1 MTVGSSPPTARARQV
16 ASVTAVEAP
25 AAQRPVLDCLLQLYK
40 YDFSEFAPIGSPYG
54 EVDEEGRFA
63 SYPRLESYWRESGRI
78 PLLIRA
84 DDHLAG
90 LVLVHQWS
98 ALGLPLDHGVA
109 EFFVLR
115 KYRRARVGTRAA
127 LLIFRRYP
135 GRWEVPVAW
144 YNPPALAFWR
154 KVTEEAAP
162 GKVGDI
168 AGDDGT
174 RWAGPVLCF
183 TTGTAE

>member
-1 MTVGSSPPTARARQV
+1 VTV
-16 ASVTAVEAP
+16 VEVP
-25 AAQRPVLDCLLQLYK
+25 SAQRLVLDRLLQLYK

-54 EVDEEGRFA
+54 EVDEEGGFT
-63 SYPRLESYWRESGRI
+63 YPGLDSYWQEGGRI

-90 LVLVHQWS
+90 FALLNQWS
-98 ALGLPLDHGVA
+98 ALGRPLDHGVA

-135 GRWEVPVAW
+135 GRWEVGVAW
-144 YNPPALAFWR
+144 HNPPALAFWR
-154 KVTEEAAP
+154 SVAEEAAP
-162 GKVGDI
+162 GKVEEMGGD
-168 AGDDGT
+168 GK

-183 TTGTAE
+183 DTAPRQSAVP